1 MSRYLTK
8 SRFKLSLECPTKLFY
23 TRKKEYADQNQ
34 VDPFLIEL
42 AKGGIQI
49 GELAKFYFCDDPLK
63 ERITILAEAS
73 EYDAALMGTNLR
85 LLEKG
90 VVVIAEAAFLFE
102 NCFIRADIV
111 IKKGDT
117 IELYEV
123 KAKSYDENE
132 KFTKANGSPSA
143 EWRDYLYD
151 VAFQKWVIQKATGLK
166 VNAFLTLVNKDAF
179 ASVPGLAR
187 HFKVFKQASGKT
199 TVEITAGITNSDLG
213 NPLLVNV
220 PMDDICEW
228 IYTNP
233 VETDLAKTYSFEEY
247 VHFVSDQYES
257 DKKIITPIGSKCKGC
272 EFYTT
277 AGQPETELKSGIKEC
292 WVGNGSVKESEFN
305 QPLVLELWGGNA
317 GGGKGPVQKLID
329 LNKYL
334 LKNADRL
341 DFDIKG
347 EQGANGLGNH
357 DRREIQI
364 AKVKNSDTTPH
375 VEVDELKRR
384 MSEWK
389 FPLHFIDFETSM
401 MPLPWYKGLRPY
413 EGIAFQFSHHT
424 VEESGKIAHQGQY
437 LSFEPGVFPN
447 FEFVRNL
454 KRELEHDSG
463 TIFRYHNHENSFLR
477 LIQRQLLKTSNEE
490 IPDKHELISFIDSI
504 TQWNE
509 GMGKEKKAIQGG
521 RNMVDLYEVVIRCYY
536 SPHAK
541 GSNSLKQI
549 LPAIIN
555 DFSPIRE
562 KYSKAIYGRNLEIRS
577 LNYDQK
583 TWITPDCENDP
594 YKTLEQVFD
603 DYPRIELDKLLEDME
618 GLADGGTAMMAFN
631 MLQFSEI
638 PLDQRLKIKDALLR
652 YCELDTMAMVMLYE
666 GLKLAATA
674 R

>member
-34 VDPFLIEL
+34 LDLFLIEL

-49 GELAKFYFCDDPLK
+49 GELAKFYFCDNPVKEQITVETEAFEYEAALK
-63 ERITILAEAS
+63 ETQLRLQQRGVVVVAEAS
-73 EYDAALMGTNLR
+73 
-85 LLEKG
+85 
-90 VVVIAEAAFLFE
+90 FLFE

-111 IKKGDT
+111 IKRGDT

-123 KAKSYDENE
+123 KAKSYNENE
-132 KFTKANGSPSA
+132 KFTKSNGSPSA

-151 VAFQKWVIQKATGLK
+151 VAFQKWVIQNATGLK
-166 VNAFLTLVNKDAF
+166 VKAFLTLVNKDAVT
-179 ASVPGLAR
+179 SVPGLAR
-187 HFKVFKQASGKT
+187 HFKVFKQSSGKT
-199 TVEITAGITNSDLG
+199 TVEITTGINRADLG
-213 NPLLVNV
+213 NQLLINV

-233 VETDLAKTYSFEEY
+233 VETDLAETYSFEEY
-247 VHFVSDQYES
+247 VRFVSDHYDR
-257 DKKIITPIGSKCKGC
+257 DKKITTPVGSKCKGC
-272 EFYTT
+272 EFFTT
-277 AGQPETELKSGIKEC
+277 AGQNEQGLKSGLKEC
-292 WVGNGSVKESEFN
+292 WVSNGAVKEPEFN

-334 LKNADRL
+334 LKDADRV
-341 DFDIKG
+341 DFDSKG

-357 DRREIQI
+357 DRREVQI
-364 AKVKNSDTTPH
+364 AKVKSKEVTPH
-375 VEVDELKRR
+375 IEVDELKRR
-384 MSEWK
+384 IAEWT

-401 MPLPWYKGLRPY
+401 MPLPWYKGLKPY
-413 EGIAFQFSHHT
+413 EGIAFQYSHHIMD
-424 VEESGKIAHQGQY
+424 EKGKIAHQGQY

-447 FEFVRNL
+447 FDFVRNL
-454 KRELEHDSG
+454 KRELEQDSG

-477 LIQRQLLKTSNEE
+477 SIHRQLSKTTNGE
-490 IPDKHELISFIDSI
+490 IADKQELISFIDLI
-504 TQWNE
+504 TQWSE
-509 GMGKEKKAIQGG
+509 GTGKEKKSFSGA

-555 DFSPIRE
+555 DFQPLRE
-562 KYSKAIYGRNLEIRS
+562 KYSKAIYGRDLEIRS
-577 LNYDQK
+577 LNYEQK
-583 TWITPDCENDP
+583 IWITLDCGNDP

-603 DYPRIELDKLLEDME
+603 DYSREELDKLLEDME
-618 GLADGGTAMMAFN
+618 GLADGATAMMAFN

-638 PLDQRLKIKDALLR
+638 PLDQRLKIKKALLR

-666 GLKLAATA
+666 GLKHAST